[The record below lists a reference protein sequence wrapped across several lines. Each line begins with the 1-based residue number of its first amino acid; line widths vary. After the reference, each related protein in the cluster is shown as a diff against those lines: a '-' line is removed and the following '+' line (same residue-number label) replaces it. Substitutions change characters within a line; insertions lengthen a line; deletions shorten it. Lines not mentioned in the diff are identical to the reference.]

1 MNCDWIK
8 ENVVLFIYDELPDDA
23 RFEFEQHVQ
32 RCIGCRREL
41 DTAREFKSDMS
52 AYPVQDVS
60 PNFLT
65 SNRMALQESLEH
77 AQQQRSGWGMF
88 VFDFAGW
95 MHQIKLAPAL
105 TMALLIIGF
114 AGGTITTYQIVGG
127 PQSDSGSGIKDE
139 PPVEANISAIRSIV
153 PDANSN
159 KVTIKYDTV
168 VPQTTVGDIKN
179 ADIQKLLLLA
189 MRNKDR
195 NSGVTLDSVTLDSI
209 DILKKQPEDNA
220 VREALV
226 YALRYDRNPG
236 VRLKAL
242 DGLKGYVKDDRHV
255 RDAVVEALMHDTN
268 AGVRSEA
275 ISLLDPVKADSSVRE
290 ALQFLAERD
299 QNKFIRS
306 ESKRVLASTPNLD

>member
-41 DTAREFKSDMS
+41 DAAREFKSDVS

-105 TMALLIIGF
+105 TAALLMIGF
-114 AGGTITTYQIVGG
+114 AGGTITTYQIVRTPTLTQQPPSKEASIAGVE
-127 PQSDSGSGIKDE
+127 SIATDAGSNR
-139 PPVEANISAIRSIV
+139 VSI
-153 PDANSN
+153 
-159 KVTIKYDTV
+159 TYDTIT
-168 VPQTTVGDIKN
+168 PQTKTGDKN
-179 ADIQKLLLLA
+179 DPEIQKLLLLA
-189 MRNKDR
+189 CRNNP
-195 NSGVTLDSVTLDSI
+195 NSDVRLGCI
-209 DILKKQPEDNA
+209 DILNSGPEDNA
-220 VREALV
+220 VREALI

-242 DGLKGYVKDDRHV
+242 DGLKSYVKDDVHV
-255 RDAVVEALMHDTN
+255 RDAVLEALMHDTN

-275 ISLLDPVKADSSVRE
+275 ISLLDPVKADSAVRE

-306 ESKRVLASTPNLD
+306 ESTRLLASTPNLD